1 MSPTGFRVCK
11 SRSKQGSRRVVCG
24 VVRLRRQALPRP
36 DGSHDL
42 ALEVR
47 WYRLKARVLRG
58 PEGAALGRG
67 SDRGREAEH
76 LRDGRLRVDHRELAL
91 LADVVDHAAAALD
104 RADGGAHEVLR
115 DVDEDL
121 LDRLQQDAAREDHR
135 PIDGGPGGGDHL
147 GGTAVDGVLVE
158 LRVDESDLE
167 RHPLL
172 GGEGTA
178 VHRLDVCLLDQ
189 LHRLVQ
195 VLDALRRIDQHVRV
209 VDPDDVLR
217 LVAVHAEFLQLFRED
232 LRVLDPLAGR
242 DLARADRLDD
252 FVLEGLDLH
261 VEPVVLVRRLPFEGA
276 AFPRDALPV
285 HDDRRAGRNGDLV
298 VVLDPIDRDLEVQ
311 FAHAGDQVLSRL
323 LIDLDLDARIRLGD
337 QAEGLDELRQV
348 RRRLGLDRDRYNGVG
363 VVDDLLER
371 LHVLVVAH
379 GRASDRVLQADDR
392 DHVPGI
398 DLVHR
403 DAVRADDHR
412 HRLRALGFR
421 HPHDP
426 QFRAAADL
434 AGEQA
439 ARGDLARLR
448 VHDDL
453 RDHVPNGAVLVHL
466 HHRLPDG
473 RAEVPLPDDRDA
485 HLLRLERIRQVAD
498 HHVQDDA
505 MEGRLLRELLHR
517 PLLAVLVD
525 VLERDPGFLH
535 ERDGQGP
542 LVERAAEGDA
552 ARFHVD
558 HPFLAY
564 VLREPLA
571 DAVVHLRDDLREAL
585 LHLLG
590 RDFQLVHKAVDLVD
604 EQGRPHAF
612 LQRLPDDRLRLRH
625 DAFDRIDEDDDAV
638 DRAHRAGDVPA
649 EVHVTGCVDQVD
661 QVLPA
666 LEVVDHGRDGRVD
679 RDAPGLFLLVVVH
692 KELRA
697 RELFGDHPR
706 ARDEGV
712 GEGRVMDEQAFGHE
726 VLWAG
731 YREVGDP
738 CCSGVSNVP
747 SLDRGHIFMH
757 QVLDGC
763 NIRTG
768 HQAPRS
774 M

>member
-1 MSPTGFRVCK
+1 MC
-11 SRSKQGSRRVVCG
+11 VV
-24 VVRLRRQALPRP
+24 VIHRRQPLPRH
-36 DGSHDL
+36 DGPHDY
-42 ALEVR
+42 AMEVR
-47 WYRLKARVLRG
+47 WHRLEARVLGG

-67 SDRGREAEH
+67 SDGGREADH
-76 LRDGRLRVDHRELAL
+76 LRDGRLRVDHRDLAL
-91 LADVVDHAAAALD
+91 LADIIDHAAAALD
-104 RADGGAHEVLR
+104 LADRGAHEVLR
-115 DVDEDL
+115 DVDEHL
-121 LDRLQQDAAREDHR
+121 LDRLQQDPAREDHR
-135 PIDGGPGGGDHL
+135 AIDGGPGGGDHL
-147 GGTAVDGVLVE
+147 SGTAVDGVLVE
-158 LRVDESDLE
+158 LRVDEADLE
-167 RHPLL
+167 RHSLL
-172 GGEGTA
+172 RGEGTA

-209 VDPDDVLR
+209 VDPDDVFR

-252 FVLEGLDLH
+252 FVLERLDLH

-285 HDDRRAGRNGDLV
+285 HDDRRAGRDGDLV

-323 LIDLDLDARIRLGD
+323 LIDLDLDAGIRLGD

-398 DLVHR
+398 DFVHG

-426 QFRAAADL
+426 QFRTAADL

-439 ARGDLARLR
+439 ARGDLPRLR

-453 RDHVPNGAVLVHL
+453 RDHVPNGAVLIDL

-473 RAEVPLPDDRDA
+473 RAEVSLPDDGDA
-485 HLLRLERIRQVAD
+485 DLLRLERIRQVAD

-505 MEGRLLRELLHR
+505 MEGRLLRQLFHR
-517 PLLAVLVD
+517 PFLAVLVD
-525 VLERDPGFLH
+525 VLERDAGFLH

-542 LVERAAEGDA
+542 FVERAAEGDA
-552 ARFHVD
+552 AGLHVN
-558 HPFLAY
+558 HPFLAH

-585 LHLLG
+585 LHLLR
-590 RDFQLVHKAVDLVD
+590 RDLQFVHEAVDLVD

-612 LQRLPDDRLRLRH
+612 LQRLSDDRLRLRH
-625 DAFDRIDEDDDAV
+625 DSLDRIDEDDDAV
-638 DRAHRAGDVPA
+638 DRAHRAGDVTP
-649 EVHVTGCVDQVD
+649 EVHVAGRVDQVD

-666 LEVVDHGRDGRVD
+666 LEVVDHRCD
-679 RDAPGLFLLVVVH
+679 RGIDCDASGLLLFVVVH
-692 KELRA
+692 EELRSG
-697 RELFGDHPR
+697 ELFGDHPR
-706 ARDEGV
+706 TRDKGV
-712 GEGRVMDEQAFGHE
+712 A
-726 VLWAG
+726 
-731 YREVGDP
+731 
-738 CCSGVSNVP
+738 
-747 SLDRGHIFMH
+747 
-757 QVLDGC
+757 
-763 NIRTG
+763 
-768 HQAPRS
+768 
-774 M
+774 